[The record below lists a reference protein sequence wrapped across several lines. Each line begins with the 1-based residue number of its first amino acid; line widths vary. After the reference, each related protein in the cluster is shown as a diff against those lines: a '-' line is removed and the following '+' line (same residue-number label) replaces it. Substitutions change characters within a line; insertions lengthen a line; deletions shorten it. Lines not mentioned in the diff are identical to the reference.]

1 MQTILLWAANHH
13 IAQLI
18 AGEKSES
25 QAKKKIYPKSFGLS
39 AGSDEVRERHQHLCS
54 LKSNGYKQED
64 WQHDMR

>member
-18 AGEKSES
+18 AGEKVNRRRKEN
-25 QAKKKIYPKSFGLS
+25 IPKSFGLS